1 MCSLCFLKNAK
12 LIPTHRK
19 AQREINKKKSKKDE
33 SSEES
38 SSSSSEDEKPTVK
51 PPVTNGKVRT
61 ASDRWIVFV

>member
-38 SSSSSEDEKPTVK
+38 SSSSEDEKPTVK

-61 ASDRWIVFV
+61 ISDRSIVFV